1 MKISCSKLGI
11 HFNYK
16 YLFKQV
22 SLEFELGKAY
32 GLLGP
37 NGTGK
42 STLLKIL
49 SGFMEATD
57 GSIEYNDEGTVINPT
72 DYYKYIS
79 YVAPYMDLFEEL
91 TLIELLELHF
101 KLKPLKPDYSI
112 EKIIKILGFEGKEG
126 RELRFFSSGMKQK
139 LKLALGLYTDTPILI
154 LDEPCTNMDSNAK
167 LWYQMELNTIINK
180 RLILIATNDLE
191 DIEQCTV
198 KIDLKKLGFLPF

>member
-49 SGFMEATD
+49 SGFMEPTD
-57 GSIEYNDEGTVINPT
+57 GSIKYSNDGEVIEAT
-72 DYYKYIS
+72 GYYKYIS

-91 TLIELLELHF
+91 TLRESLELHF
-101 KLKPLKPDYSI
+101 KLKPIESDYTV

-154 LDEPCTNMDSNAK
+154 LDEPSTNLDPSTK
-167 LWYQMELNTIINK
+167 FWYQTELNRVINK

-191 DIEQCTV
+191 DVEQCAV